1 MKKKILYLLIAA
13 PLFSIGQVKNV
24 ESTIQNVT
32 VFFNG
37 AQISRTASTPLSI
50 GRTELVFKNISPL
63 LDPESIQ
70 IRADNSNLAIL
81 GISHRFNYLEQ
92 NAKKDSVSELSEG
105 IRVLQE
111 RVALL
116 NNQLNA
122 FAQEENLLQ
131 RNQVQV
137 VGIQNTTLKIEDLK
151 QLAEYQRI
159 RYLEINNKKIEI
171 NKDVKKLNDD
181 INRMMLQ
188 REELN
193 AQKVTTRSEIVV
205 AVMAKNALSN
215 VKIDLD
221 YLVAN
226 ASWNPTYDLRV
237 RDISTPLSMLLK
249 ANVVQNTNEDWQNV
263 RLTLSTGNPSEGGT
277 RPQLQPWR
285 LGARPTPVF
294 KSTPSYSTFRRPPSI
309 TRVTGRVTDAS
320 GEAIVGASIVA
331 KGTINGTV
339 TNIDGVFAINL
350 SPNDHILVV
359 NYIGYNTQEVP
370 ITQSQLNITI
380 TESAVSL
387 SEVVVMGYAGS
398 SRKKMLE
405 KAKREDDKYTTKPAP
420 IMVERQEITT
430 SRFDIELPY
439 TIASGAQAFSVDIKE
454 ITAPAQYQYY
464 VVPKLDRDAFLT
476 AQVPDWESLSLLSGE
491 ANLYLEGTF
500 VGKTFINTQTAE
512 DTLSISLGRDKNVS
526 VERVKLKDFS
536 KKAFLS
542 DKTTQSRGYEISVR
556 NKKSTPL
563 SIIIEDQ
570 VPLTSSDNFSVSF
583 EANEAKYDAETGKL
597 TWNLKVDNAK
607 EKKVKFNYTVKYPST
622 TRLILD

>member
-237 RDISTPLSMLLK
+237 RDISTPLNMLLK

-339 TNIDGVFAINL
+339 TNVDGVFAINL

-359 NYIGYNTQEVP
+359 NYVGYNTQEVP

-387 SEVVVMGYAGS
+387 SEVVVVGYGS

-476 AQVPDWESLSLLSGE
+476 AQVSDWESLSLLSGE

-526 VERVKLKDFS
+526 VERIKLKDFS